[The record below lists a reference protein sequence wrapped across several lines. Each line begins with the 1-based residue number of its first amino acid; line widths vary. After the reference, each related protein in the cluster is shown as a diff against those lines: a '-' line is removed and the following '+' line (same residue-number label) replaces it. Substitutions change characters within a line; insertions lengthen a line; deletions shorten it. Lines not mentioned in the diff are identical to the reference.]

1 MVMEKMGMGFFFS
14 ASVNELLPFF
24 VPLDI
29 STEMPRGSAQSGDRQ
44 SFKKSEMKTFTVSGF
59 IANSLCFDELDLST
73 YNGYRVFRSA
83 EEARQEKGEVWR
95 VSYRF
100 SAEVN
105 ADGYLI
111 VNGEGY
117 GPADDESDLSDDDW
131 DLRAAVIAQLPD
143 TAWHTCQ
150 FVG

>member
-1 MVMEKMGMGFFFS
+1 MGMEKMGMGIFFS
-14 ASVNELLPFF
+14 ASVNELLLFF

-29 STEMPRGSAQSGDRQ
+29 STEMPRGSALSWEIQ
-44 SFKKSEMKTFTVSGF
+44 SFKKSDMKTFTVSGF
-59 IANSLCFDELDLST
+59 IANSFCFDELDLST
-73 YNGYRVFRSA
+73 FNGYRVYRSA

-131 DLRAAVIAQLPD
+131 DLRAAVIAQLHD
-143 TAWHTCQ
+143 TAWHTCK

>member
-14 ASVNELLPFF
+14 ALVNELLLFF

-29 STEMPRGSAQSGDRQ
+29 STEMPRGSALSGDRQ
-44 SFKKSEMKTFTVSGF
+44 SFKKSDMKTFTLTGF
-59 IANSLCFDELDLST
+59 IANSLYFDELDLST
-73 YNGYRVFRSA
+73 YNGYRVYRSA

-105 ADGYLI
+105 ADGYII
-111 VNGEGY
+111 VNGCGY

-143 TAWHTCQ
+143 TAWHTCK

>member
-24 VPLDI
+24 VPLAI

-44 SFKKSEMKTFTVSGF
+44 FFKNSDMKTF
-59 IANSLCFDELDLST
+59 
-73 YNGYRVFRSA
+73 
-83 EEARQEKGEVWR
+83 QEKGEVWR

-105 ADGYLI
+105 ADGYII
-111 VNGEGY
+111 VNGCGY